1 MWERCEQ
8 EKGTCSHL
16 SITLGS
22 IQCCCISLR
31 AIQGLRVHL
40 LAAPGDIPHN
50 SHNANSR
57 ISIKMSRD
65 ATTQSPL
72 ALCTAMC
79 SHKQLL
85 CLCLCRTELIWFVY
99 LFKWISWH
107 RPPLNFAYASFQ
119 LQPQFTGYTA
129 RGSRLQAR
137 REMRRRL
144 MNVRCIA
151 SCMSSCFTHCPRVI
165 GQKTSRHNESHFSY
179 G

>member
-16 SITLGS
+16 SITLGF

-40 LAAPGDIPHN
+40 LAAPGDVPHN

-57 ISIKMSRD
+57 ISIKMRRG

-72 ALCTAMC
+72 AFCTPTNSAC
-79 SHKQLL
+79 VCVTQHWFDLFI
-85 CLCLCRTELIWFVY
+85 CLSGFPDTG
-99 LFKWISWH
+99 
-107 RPPLNFAYASFQ
+107 PPPNFAYASFQ

-137 REMRRRL
+137 CEMRRRL
-144 MNVRCIA
+144 MNVWCIA
-151 SCMSSCFTHCPRVI
+151 SSMSSCFTHCPRVI
-165 GQKTSRHNESHFSY
+165 GQKTRRHNESDFSY
-179 G
+179 S